1 MELNEFVTR
10 FAEEFD
16 ETPAEQFKA
25 DTVFKSLDE
34 WGSLTALSII
44 AMVDD
49 EYDVIIK
56 GNDIISSDT
65 IQDLFSVVEKRK
77 S

>member
-1 MELNEFVTR
+1 MTLDEFVTA

-25 DTVFKSLDE
+25 DTIYKELDE

-44 AMVDD
+44 ALAMESFEKKITGADLRAC
-49 EYDVIIK
+49 
-56 GNDIISSDT
+56 ST
-65 IQDLFSVVEKRK
+65 IEDLYNFIQAK
-77 S
+77 

>member
-1 MELNEFVTR
+1 MTLDEFVTA

-25 DTVFKSLDE
+25 DTVYKELDE

-44 AMVDD
+44 ALAMENFEKKITGADLRSC
-49 EYDVIIK
+49 
-56 GNDIISSDT
+56 NT
-65 IQDLFSVVEKRK
+65 IADLYNFIQTK
-77 S
+77 

>member
-1 MELNEFVTR
+1 MTLDEFVTA

-25 DTVFKSLDE
+25 DTVYKEIDE

-44 AMVDD
+44 ALAMEGFNKKITGADLRAC
-49 EYDVIIK
+49 
-56 GNDIISSDT
+56 NT
-65 IQDLFSVVEKRK
+65 IEELYNLILTK
-77 S
+77 

>member
-1 MELNEFVTR
+1 MTLDEFVTA

-25 DTVFKSLDE
+25 DTVYKELDE

-44 AMVDD
+44 ALAMENFEKKITGADLRAC
-49 EYDVIIK
+49 
-56 GNDIISSDT
+56 NT
-65 IQDLFSVVEKRK
+65 IEELYNLIQTK
-77 S
+77 